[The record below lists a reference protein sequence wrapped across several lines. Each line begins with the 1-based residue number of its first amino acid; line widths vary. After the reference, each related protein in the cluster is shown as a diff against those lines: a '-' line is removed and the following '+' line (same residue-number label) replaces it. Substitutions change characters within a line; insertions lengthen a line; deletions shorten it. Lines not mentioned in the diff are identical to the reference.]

1 MVQRKERNHGS
12 ISRNLFLIS
21 HMFYPLLLF
30 CIFWIG
36 INVTSI
42 ALAFERTVNGVTQFA
57 GFYNFAEFFKK
68 LANPMDEAHIS
79 ILNTIKFNLI
89 SYICTIPLYFIFSY
103 YLFKKFIGS
112 KAFGLIVM
120 IPQAFSSFIISVLFM
135 KFIGELPTLLS
146 NSGVSNP
153 PNFLYGDKY
162 VLGVQL
168 FYCIWTGF
176 AEGLIIYPNAMR
188 AIPGEILEA
197 AEIDGAGMWH
207 EFFDIVMPLIFP
219 TFITCFVMA
228 ISGFF
233 GASGALV
240 LFYEWKAPTS
250 ASLIGYYMTK
260 EIMMTSDIN
269 TTYPLM
275 SAGGI
280 IFTVIA
286 APATFG
292 IKALL
297 EHICPAEEY

>member
-1 MVQRKERNHGS
+1 MIQQKKRTHGN

-36 INVTSI
+36 VNVSSLT
-42 ALAFERTVNGVTQFA
+42 LAFEKTVGGVKQFA
-57 GFYNFAEFFKK
+57 GLENFAEFLRK
-68 LANPMDEAHIS
+68 LADPMDEAHYA

-89 SYICTIPLYFIFSY
+89 NYVCTIPLYFIFSY

-112 KAFGLIVM
+112 KAYGLLVM
-120 IPQAFSSFIISVLFM
+120 IPQAFSGFIISVLFM

-146 NSGVSNP
+146 NAGVANP
-153 PNFLYGDKY
+153 PNFLRDDRYT
-162 VLGVQL
+162 LGVQL

-188 AIPGEILEA
+188 AIPGEIIEA

-207 EFFDIVMPLIFP
+207 EFFNIVMPLIFP

-250 ASLIGYYMTK
+250 ASLIGYFMTK
-260 EIMMTSDIN
+260 EIMMAGNVDEV
-269 TTYPLM
+269 YPLM
-275 SAGGI
+275 SAGGM
-280 IFTVIA
+280 IFTLIA
-286 APATFG
+286 APTTFG
-292 IKALL
+292 VKALL

>member
-1 MVQRKERNHGS
+1 MIRQKKRRHADVSKY
-12 ISRNLFLIS
+12 LFLVS

-36 INVTSI
+36 VNVSSLT
-42 ALAFERTVNGVTQFA
+42 LAFEKTVNGVKQFA
-57 GFYNFAEFFKK
+57 WFQNFGDFFKK
-68 LANPMDEAHIS
+68 LANPLDEAHIS
-79 ILNTIKFNLI
+79 LLNTIKFNLI
-89 SYICTIPLYFIFSY
+89 SYVCTIPLFFIFSY

-112 KAFGLIVM
+112 KAFGLLVM
-120 IPQAFSSFIISVLFM
+120 IPQAFSGFIISVLFM
-135 KFIGELPTLLS
+135 KFVSEIPTLLA
-146 NSGVSNP
+146 NNGMTNP
-153 PNFLYGDKY
+153 PNLLYDDKY
-162 VLGVQL
+162 AMGVQL

-219 TFITCFVMA
+219 TFTTCFVLA

-250 ASLIGYYMTK
+250 ASLIGYFMTK
-260 EIMMTSDIN
+260 EIMVASNVDEI
-269 TTYPLM
+269 YPLM

-280 IFTVIA
+280 IFTLIA
-286 APATFG
+286 APVTFAV
-292 IKALL
+292 KAIL